1 MAKAINDATQSKM
14 GDIYQ
19 YIIAL
24 KDCFALKKD
33 ETLLIEVQGD
43 VSTINKNNG
52 LVQKEIKHH
61 ISKDNLTDRDVDF
74 WKTLA
79 NWYVSYDEIKKFD
92 SLVLYTTSIIPSN
105 GKLEEWNNKTK
116 EEKLAILIEIG
127 AEKKER
133 EKTFRSEYDRIF
145 NDGYNKENLLD
156 ILDKFTIENK
166 QANIEKIT
174 ETIYP
179 SIITIPDEH
188 KWNFVASLLGVILIS
203 ITNPPFKWII
213 TYDAFQ
219 TIVQTEAAKYYR
231 TDCLPLPLEFAQQEP
246 DKKSADALL
255 EKVFVKAIKD
265 IEYDEVIP
273 EAVSDYWKFSMT
285 ITKYFQ
291 DNPTYCRDIKQYQ
304 IDLKTKMNATKRN
317 AILDAEE
324 ATRNE
329 KIKIGKKLYNDVI
342 AWDAKDF
349 GSIIQNQAYFQHGV
363 IHDIVDEKEFKWF
376 VGEEEE

>member
-61 ISKDNLTDRDVDF
+61 IAEDNLTDRDVDL
-74 WKTLA
+74 WKSLA

-179 SIITIPDEH
+179 SIITIPDEN
-188 KWNFVASLLGVILIS
+188 KWNFIASLLGVILMS
-203 ITNPPFKWII
+203 ITNPPFKWNI

-219 TIVQTEAAKYYR
+219 KIVQTEAAKYYR
-231 TDCLPLPLEFAQQEP
+231 TDCLPLPLEFARQEP

-273 EAVSDYWKFSMT
+273 EAVSDYWKSSMT

-291 DNPTYCRDIKQYQ
+291 DNPTYCRDIELYQ

-317 AILDAEE
+317 ALIDSEGT
-324 ATRNE
+324 TRKE
-329 KIKIGKKLYNDVI
+329 QIKIGKKLYNDVI
-342 AWDAKDF
+342 SWDAKDF

-363 IHDIVDEKEFKWF
+363 IHDIVDEKEFKWS
-376 VGEEEE
+376 VSEEEE